1 MTMKRDP
8 YSGKTMIQ
16 EYEKT
21 EHKTQGHY
29 FRPKE
34 REEMIAKYAYLVKY
48 LAGRVASRIPSN
60 VVFDELVSAGSL
72 GLIDAVDKYDPKKNV
87 GLKTYAQYR
96 IKGAILDELRSM
108 DWYSRSMR
116 KKIQGIEKA
125 VHMVESRE
133 GRPAQDIEIAEEM
146 AQPLDNYFKM
156 LSDIHGAALLSL
168 DDYIK
173 NGDGNEDGG
182 STFSDGMR
190 SEDSPSDNII
200 QKELKHLLA
209 QAIRKLTE
217 KEQMVISLYY
227 YDELTLK
234 EIGNVMELTE
244 SRICQ
249 IHTMALIKL
258 KSKVKEYRNT

>member
-1 MTMKRDP
+1 
-8 YSGKTMIQ
+8 MIQ
-16 EYEKT
+16 EYEKI
-21 EHKTQGHY
+21 ETQTQTSY
-29 FRPKE
+29 FSSKE
-34 REEMIAKYAYLVKY
+34 REAMISKYAYLVKY
-48 LAGRVASRIPSN
+48 LAGRVAARIPSN

-116 KKIQGIEKA
+116 KKIQGIEQA
-125 VHMVESRE
+125 IHSVESRQ
-133 GRPAQDIEIAEEM
+133 GRPAHDYEVAEEM
-146 AQPLDNYFKM
+146 AQPLDGYYKI
-156 LSDIHGAALLSL
+156 LTDIHGAALLSL

-173 NGDGNEDGG
+173 NGDGSGESGT
-182 STFSDGMR
+182 TFHEGIK
-190 SEDSPSDNII
+190 SEDNPSDSII
-200 QKELKHLLA
+200 QKELKIILA
-209 QAIRKLTE
+209 RAIRKLTD

-258 KSKVKEYRNT
+258 KAKVKEYRKS

>member
-1 MTMKRDP
+1 
-8 YSGKTMIQ
+8 MIQ
-16 EYEKT
+16 DYEKVET
-21 EHKTQGHY
+21 ESPSSY
-29 FRPKE
+29 FSPKE

-48 LAGRVASRIPSN
+48 LAGRIAAKIPSN
-60 VVFDELVSAGSL
+60 VVFDELVSAGSM

-116 KKIQGIEKA
+116 KKIQAIERA
-125 VHMVESRE
+125 VHSVETRE
-133 GRPAQDIEIAEEM
+133 GRPAQDYEVADEM
-146 AQPLDNYFKM
+146 DQSLDNYFKI
-156 LSDIHGAALLSL
+156 LTDIHGAALLSL
-168 DDYIK
+168 DDYVK
-173 NGDGNEDGG
+173 NGDTGDESGT
-182 STFSDGMR
+182 TFSDGVR
-190 SEDSPSDNII
+190 SDDNPSDNLIHEEMK
-200 QKELKHLLA
+200 QMLA
-209 QAIRKLTE
+209 KAIRKLTE

-234 EIGNVMELTE
+234 EIGSVMELTE

-258 KSKVKEYRNT
+258 KAKVKEYRKL

>member
-1 MTMKRDP
+1 
-8 YSGKTMIQ
+8 MIQ

-21 EHKTQGHY
+21 ESQVQNA
-29 FRPKE
+29 FFSSKE
-34 REEMIAKYAYLVKY
+34 REQMIAKYAYLVKY
-48 LAGRVASRIPSN
+48 LAGRVASRIPSS
-60 VVFDELVSAGSL
+60 VVFDELISAGSL

-116 KKIQGIEKA
+116 KKIQSIEKA
-125 VHMVESRE
+125 VHSVEARE
-133 GRPAQDIEIAEEM
+133 RRPASDMEIAEEM
-146 AQPLDNYFKM
+146 DQPLENYFKM

-168 DDYIK
+168 DDFIK
-173 NGDGNEDGG
+173 NNDGSDQSS
-182 STFSDGMR
+182 STFTDGMR
-190 SEDSPSDNII
+190 SDDNPSETLI
-200 QKELKHLLA
+200 QSELKDILA
-209 QAIRKLTE
+209 NAIRKLTD

-258 KSKVKEYRNT
+258 KSKIKEYKNT

>member
-1 MTMKRDP
+1 
-8 YSGKTMIQ
+8 MIQ

-21 EHKTQGHY
+21 ESQVQTSY
-29 FRPKE
+29 FSPKE
-34 REEMIAKYAYLVKY
+34 REEMIEKYAYLVKY

-60 VVFDELVSAGSL
+60 VVFDELISAGSL

-116 KKIQGIEKA
+116 KKIQSIEKA
-125 VHMVESRE
+125 VHHVEARF
-133 GRPAQDIEIAEEM
+133 GRPSSDLEVAEEM
-146 AQPLDNYFKM
+146 DIDLEHYYKM

-168 DDYIK
+168 DDYIRS
-173 NGDGNEDGG
+173 NAGSDNSS
-182 STFSDGMR
+182 STFSDGMK
-190 SEDSPSDNII
+190 SDDSPSEDLIRS
-200 QKELKHLLA
+200 ELKEVLA
-209 QAIRKLTE
+209 AAVRKLTE
-217 KEQMVISLYY
+217 KEQLVISLYY

-234 EIGNVMELTE
+234 EIGKVMELTE

-258 KSKVKEYRNT
+258 KSKVKEYRNG